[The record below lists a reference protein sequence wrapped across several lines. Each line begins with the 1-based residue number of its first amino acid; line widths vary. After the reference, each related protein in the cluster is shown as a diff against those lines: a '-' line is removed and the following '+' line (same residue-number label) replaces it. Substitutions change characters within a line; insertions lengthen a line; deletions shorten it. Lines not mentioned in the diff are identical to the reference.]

1 MFRKLLLS
9 ALGTA
14 AVAVAGVAHSQE
26 PVKIGFITTL
36 TTPAGYIGEDQ
47 RDAFNLAI
55 KQGQGNLGG
64 VPVNLIVADD
74 ALKPSNGKQLAEKM
88 LQDGVK
94 LFTGIN
100 FSNVLTAVAP
110 TVLRRDG
117 FYVSVNPGPSPFAGD
132 KCDENYFV
140 ASYENTTI
148 HAAAG
153 EAASQ
158 MGYKRM
164 AVLAPN
170 YQAGRD

>member
-1 MFRKLLLS
+1 
-9 ALGTA
+9 
-14 AVAVAGVAHSQE
+14 
-26 PVKIGFITTL
+26 
-36 TTPAGYIGEDQ
+36 GEG
-47 RDAFNLAI
+47 
-55 KQGQGNLGG
+55 KLGG
-64 VPVNLIVADD
+64 VPVNVLIEDD

-88 LQDGVK
+88 LQDNVK

-110 TVLRRDG
+110 TVLRRDA
-117 FYVSVNPGPSPFAGD
+117 FYVSLNPGPSPFAGA
-132 KCDENYFV
+132 KCDKNYFV
-140 ASYENTTI
+140 ASYENTTL

-170 YQAGRD
+170 Y